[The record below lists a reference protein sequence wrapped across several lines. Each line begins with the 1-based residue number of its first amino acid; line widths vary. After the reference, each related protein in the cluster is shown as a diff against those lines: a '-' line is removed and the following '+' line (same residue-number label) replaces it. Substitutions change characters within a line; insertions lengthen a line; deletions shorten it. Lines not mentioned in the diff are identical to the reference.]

1 LTGLL
6 NCAATLRCATKKLRE
21 RDLALSRAK
30 PSGRARVAVETDSR
44 ASQTRLFP
52 RDSGLELRRACWY
65 SRVDITFWQFRM
77 PEKLGAR
84 LRQRR
89 EQQKIALSTIAE
101 QTKIKA
107 SLLEELERDDVSH
120 WPTGIFRRAFIRAYA
135 LAIGLDPDGIV
146 REFLE
151 RFPDPVEDLVSP
163 DVASPGDDE
172 TGASVGPPTRFRY
185 LVDSTLSRLG
195 LGNGQKVRPADASSP
210 VAARPPTV
218 VVPTDP
224 DLLAAA
230 NLCTQLGRLDKTS
243 DVAPLL
249 HEVVRILDAVGLV
262 VWVWH
267 ADAAELRPAL
277 AQGYSEKV
285 LSQLPPVR
293 SDADNA
299 TAAAFRSAQ
308 ACAVDGS
315 SLTSGALV
323 VPLITAAGCLG
334 ALAME
339 LRHGGEHTG
348 WVRALVMIFAAQLA
362 RVIEA
367 ERPVEASQ
375 RRLA

>member
-1 LTGLL
+1 ML
-6 NCAATLRCATKKLRE
+6 
-21 RDLALSRAK
+21 
-30 PSGRARVAVETDSR
+30 
-44 ASQTRLFP
+44 
-52 RDSGLELRRACWY
+52 
-65 SRVDITFWQFRM
+65 
-77 PEKLGAR
+77 EKLGAR

-89 EQQKIALSTIAE
+89 EQQQIALSTIAE
-101 QTKIKA
+101 QTKIKL

-135 LAIGLDPDGIV
+135 IAIGLDPDVVV

-151 RFPDPVEDLVSP
+151 RYPDPVEDFVPPAALP
-163 DVASPGDDE
+163 PDDE
-172 TGASVGPPTRFRY
+172 MTTSAGPPTRFRY

-195 LGNGQKVRPADASSP
+195 LNGAQKPRADGAPA
-210 VAARPPTV
+210 AARPPIA

-224 DLLAAA
+224 DLQASA
-230 NLCTQLGRLDKTS
+230 NLCSQLGRLDKTS

-267 ADAAELRPAL
+267 PDAAELRPAL
-277 AQGYSEKV
+277 AQGYSERV
-285 LSQLPPVR
+285 LGQLPPVR
-293 SDADNA
+293 PDADNA

-308 ACAVDGS
+308 ACVVDGS

-348 WVRALVMIFAAQLA
+348 WVRALVTIFAAQLA

>member
-1 LTGLL
+1 
-6 NCAATLRCATKKLRE
+6 
-21 RDLALSRAK
+21 
-30 PSGRARVAVETDSR
+30 
-44 ASQTRLFP
+44 
-52 RDSGLELRRACWY
+52 
-65 SRVDITFWQFRM
+65 M

-89 EQQKIALSTIAE
+89 EQQQIPLSTIAE
-101 QTKIKA
+101 QTKIKM

-135 LAIGLDPDGIV
+135 LAIGLDPDAIV

-151 RFPDPVEDLVSP
+151 RYPDPVEDFVP
-163 DVASPGDDE
+163 PVVAAPREDQMTLS
-172 TGASVGPPTRFRY
+172 AGPPTRFRY
-185 LVDSTLSRLG
+185 LLDSTLSRLG
-195 LGNGQKVRPADASSP
+195 LGNTPRAGASELGPTVVVRPA
-210 VAARPPTV
+210 VA

-243 DVAPLL
+243 DVKPLL
-249 HEVVRILDAVGLV
+249 HELVRILDAVGLV

-267 ADAAELRPAL
+267 PDASELRPAL

-293 SDADNA
+293 PDADNA

-348 WVRALVMIFAAQLA
+348 WVRALVTIFAAQLA
-362 RVIEA
+362 RVVEA
-367 ERPVEASQ
+367 EGPAAESSQ

>member
-1 LTGLL
+1 
-6 NCAATLRCATKKLRE
+6 
-21 RDLALSRAK
+21 
-30 PSGRARVAVETDSR
+30 
-44 ASQTRLFP
+44 
-52 RDSGLELRRACWY
+52 
-65 SRVDITFWQFRM
+65 M

-89 EQQKIALSTIAE
+89 EQQQIPLSTIAE
-101 QTKIKA
+101 QTKIKM

-135 LAIGLDPDGIV
+135 LAIGLDPDAIV

-151 RFPDPVEDLVSP
+151 RYPDPVEDCVP
-163 DVASPGDDE
+163 PVVAAPREDQVTLS
-172 TGASVGPPTRFRY
+172 AGPPTRFRY
-185 LVDSTLSRLG
+185 LVDSTLLRLG
-195 LGNGQKVRPADASSP
+195 LGAPKVRSSELSPTVVVRPP
-210 VAARPPTV
+210 VA

-243 DVAPLL
+243 DVKPLL
-249 HEVVRILDAVGLV
+249 HELVRILDAVGLV

-267 ADAAELRPAL
+267 PDAAELRPAL

-293 SDADNA
+293 PDADNA

-315 SLTSGALV
+315 TLTSGALV

-348 WVRALVMIFAAQLA
+348 WVRALVTIFAAQLA
-362 RVIEA
+362 RVVEA
-367 ERPVEASQ
+367 ERPAAESSQ

>member
-1 LTGLL
+1 
-6 NCAATLRCATKKLRE
+6 
-21 RDLALSRAK
+21 
-30 PSGRARVAVETDSR
+30 
-44 ASQTRLFP
+44 
-52 RDSGLELRRACWY
+52 
-65 SRVDITFWQFRM
+65 M

-89 EQQKIALSTIAE
+89 EQQQIPLTTIAE
-101 QTKIKA
+101 QTKIKM

-135 LAIGLDPDGIV
+135 LAIGLDPDPIV

-151 RFPDPVEDLVSP
+151 RYPDPVEDFVP
-163 DVASPGDDE
+163 PVVAGPREDQM
-172 TGASVGPPTRFRY
+172 TPSVGPPTRFRY
-185 LVDSTLSRLG
+185 LLDSTLSRLG
-195 LGNGQKVRPADASSP
+195 LGNAPRARTSELGPIVVVRPA
-210 VAARPPTV
+210 VA

-243 DVAPLL
+243 DVKPLL
-249 HEVVRILDAVGLV
+249 HELVRILDAVGLV
-262 VWVWH
+262 IWVWH
-267 ADAAELRPAL
+267 PDAAELRPAL

-293 SDADNA
+293 PDADNA

-348 WVRALVMIFAAQLA
+348 WVRALVTIFAAQLA
-362 RVIEA
+362 RVVEA
-367 ERPVEASQ
+367 EGPAAESSQ

>member
-1 LTGLL
+1 
-6 NCAATLRCATKKLRE
+6 
-21 RDLALSRAK
+21 
-30 PSGRARVAVETDSR
+30 
-44 ASQTRLFP
+44 
-52 RDSGLELRRACWY
+52 
-65 SRVDITFWQFRM
+65 M

-89 EQQKIALSTIAE
+89 EQQQIALITIAE
-101 QTKIKA
+101 QTKIKL

-135 LAIGLDPDGIV
+135 LAIGLDPDVIV

-151 RFPDPVEDLVSP
+151 RYPDPVEEPPAVTSGVEDQ
-163 DVASPGDDE
+163 AMAA
-172 TGASVGPPTRFRY
+172 TGPPTRFRY

-195 LGNGQKVRPADASSP
+195 LGNVPKGRLADFAP
-210 VAARPPTV
+210 VATRPPAA

-224 DLLAAA
+224 DLLATA
-230 NLCTQLGRLDKTS
+230 NLCTQLGRLDKTN

-262 VWVWH
+262 VWIWH
-267 ADAAELRPAL
+267 PDTAELRPAL
-277 AQGYSEKV
+277 AQGYSERV
-285 LSQLPPVR
+285 LSQIAPVR
-293 SDADNA
+293 PDADNA

-339 LRHGGEHTG
+339 LRHGGEHIG
-348 WVRALVMIFAAQLA
+348 WVRALVTIFAAQLA
-362 RVIEA
+362 RIVEA
-367 ERPVEASQ
+367 ERPADEASQ

>member
-1 LTGLL
+1 ML
-6 NCAATLRCATKKLRE
+6 
-21 RDLALSRAK
+21 
-30 PSGRARVAVETDSR
+30 
-44 ASQTRLFP
+44 
-52 RDSGLELRRACWY
+52 
-65 SRVDITFWQFRM
+65 
-77 PEKLGAR
+77 EKLGAR

-89 EQQKIALSTIAE
+89 EEQQIALSTIAE
-101 QTKIKA
+101 QTKIKI

-135 LAIGLDPDGIV
+135 LAIGLDPDAIV

-151 RFPDPVEDLVSP
+151 RYPDPVEDFVP
-163 DVASPGDDE
+163 QEAAPPRDDQV
-172 TGASVGPPTRFRY
+172 TPMAGPPTRFRY

-195 LGNGQKVRPADASSP
+195 LSGAPKARPADAGP
-210 VAARPPTV
+210 AVVARPPV
-218 VVPTDP
+218 AVVPTDP

-243 DVAPLL
+243 DVKPLL

-262 VWVWH
+262 VWVWNP
-267 ADAAELRPAL
+267 DAAELRPAL

-293 SDADNA
+293 PDADNA

-308 ACAVDGS
+308 TCAVDGS
-315 SLTSGALV
+315 SLASGALV
-323 VPLITAAGCLG
+323 VPLMTAAGCLG

-362 RVIEA
+362 RVVEA
-367 ERPVEASQ
+367 ERPAAEASQ

>member
-1 LTGLL
+1 MLV
-6 NCAATLRCATKKLRE
+6 
-21 RDLALSRAK
+21 LS
-30 PSGRARVAVETDSR
+30 
-44 ASQTRLFP
+44 
-52 RDSGLELRRACWY
+52 
-65 SRVDITFWQFRM
+65 VDITFWQYGM

-89 EQQKIALSTIAE
+89 EQQQIALSTIAE
-101 QTKIKA
+101 QTKIKI

-135 LAIGLDPDGIV
+135 LAIGLDPDVIV

-151 RFPDPVEDLVSP
+151 RYPDPIE
-163 DVASPGDDE
+163 DVAPAVMSAVE
-172 TGASVGPPTRFRY
+172 EQAMAATGPPTRFRY

-195 LGNGQKVRPADASSP
+195 LGNAPKGRMTDFNAP
-210 VAARPPTV
+210 VATRPPAA

-224 DLLAAA
+224 DLLATA
-230 NLCTQLGRLDKTS
+230 NLCTQLGRLDKTN

-262 VWVWH
+262 VWIWH
-267 ADAAELRPAL
+267 PDTAELRPAL
-277 AQGYSEKV
+277 AQGYSERV
-285 LSQLPPVR
+285 LSQIAPVR
-293 SDADNA
+293 PDADNA

-315 SLTSGALV
+315 ALTSGALV

-339 LRHGGEHTG
+339 LRHGGEHIG
-348 WVRALVMIFAAQLA
+348 WVRALVTIFAAQLA
-362 RVIEA
+362 RIVEA
-367 ERPVEASQ
+367 ERPADEASQ

>member
-1 LTGLL
+1 
-6 NCAATLRCATKKLRE
+6 
-21 RDLALSRAK
+21 
-30 PSGRARVAVETDSR
+30 
-44 ASQTRLFP
+44 
-52 RDSGLELRRACWY
+52 
-65 SRVDITFWQFRM
+65 M

-89 EQQKIALSTIAE
+89 EQQQIPLSTIAE
-101 QTKIKA
+101 QTKIKM

-135 LAIGLDPDGIV
+135 LAIGLDPDAIV

-151 RFPDPVEDLVSP
+151 RYPDPVEDCVP
-163 DVASPGDDE
+163 AVVAAPREDQVTLS
-172 TGASVGPPTRFRY
+172 AGPPTRFRY
-185 LVDSTLSRLG
+185 LVDSTLLRLG
-195 LGNGQKVRPADASSP
+195 LGAPKVRSSELSPTVVVRPP
-210 VAARPPTV
+210 VA

-243 DVAPLL
+243 DVKPLL
-249 HEVVRILDAVGLV
+249 HELVRILDAVGLV

-267 ADAAELRPAL
+267 PDAAELRPAL

-293 SDADNA
+293 PDADNA

-315 SLTSGALV
+315 TLTSGALV

-348 WVRALVMIFAAQLA
+348 WVRALVTIFAAQLA
-362 RVIEA
+362 RVVEA
-367 ERPVEASQ
+367 ERPAAESSQ

>member
-1 LTGLL
+1 
-6 NCAATLRCATKKLRE
+6 
-21 RDLALSRAK
+21 
-30 PSGRARVAVETDSR
+30 
-44 ASQTRLFP
+44 
-52 RDSGLELRRACWY
+52 
-65 SRVDITFWQFRM
+65 M

-89 EQQKIALSTIAE
+89 EQQQIPLSTIAE
-101 QTKIKA
+101 QTKIKM

-135 LAIGLDPDGIV
+135 LAIGLDPDAIV

-151 RFPDPVEDLVSP
+151 RYPDPVEDCVP
-163 DVASPGDDE
+163 AVVAAPREDQVTLS
-172 TGASVGPPTRFRY
+172 AGPPTRFRY
-185 LVDSTLSRLG
+185 LVDSTLLRLG
-195 LGNGQKVRPADASSP
+195 LGAPKVRSSELSPTAVVRPP
-210 VAARPPTV
+210 VA

-243 DVAPLL
+243 DVKPLL
-249 HEVVRILDAVGLV
+249 HELVRILDAVGLV

-267 ADAAELRPAL
+267 PDAAELRPAL

-293 SDADNA
+293 PDADNA

-315 SLTSGALV
+315 TLTSGALV

-348 WVRALVMIFAAQLA
+348 WVRALVTIFAAQLA
-362 RVIEA
+362 RVVEA
-367 ERPVEASQ
+367 ERPAAESSQ

>member
-1 LTGLL
+1 
-6 NCAATLRCATKKLRE
+6 
-21 RDLALSRAK
+21 
-30 PSGRARVAVETDSR
+30 
-44 ASQTRLFP
+44 
-52 RDSGLELRRACWY
+52 
-65 SRVDITFWQFRM
+65 M

-89 EQQKIALSTIAE
+89 EQQQIPLSTIAE
-101 QTKIKA
+101 QTKIKM

-135 LAIGLDPDGIV
+135 LAIGLDPDAIV

-151 RFPDPVEDLVSP
+151 RYPDPVEDFVP
-163 DVASPGDDE
+163 PVVAAPREDQVTLS
-172 TGASVGPPTRFRY
+172 AGPPTRFRY

-195 LGNGQKVRPADASSP
+195 LGAPKARSTELGPTVVVRPP
-210 VAARPPTV
+210 VA

-243 DVAPLL
+243 DVKPLL
-249 HEVVRILDAVGLV
+249 HELVRILDAVGLV

-267 ADAAELRPAL
+267 PDAAELRPAL

-293 SDADNA
+293 PDADNA

-315 SLTSGALV
+315 TLTSGALV

-348 WVRALVMIFAAQLA
+348 WVRALVTIFAAQLA
-362 RVIEA
+362 RVVEA
-367 ERPVEASQ
+367 ERPAAESSQ

>member
-1 LTGLL
+1 MLV
-6 NCAATLRCATKKLRE
+6 
-21 RDLALSRAK
+21 LS
-30 PSGRARVAVETDSR
+30 
-44 ASQTRLFP
+44 
-52 RDSGLELRRACWY
+52 
-65 SRVDITFWQFRM
+65 VDVTFWQFRM

-89 EQQKIALSTIAE
+89 EQQQIALITIAE
-101 QTKIKA
+101 QTKIKI

-135 LAIGLDPDGIV
+135 LAVGLDPDVIV
-146 REFLE
+146 REFLD
-151 RFPDPVEDLVSP
+151 RYPDPVEDFVPP
-163 DVASPGDDE
+163 DAASSADDQ
-172 TGASVGPPTRFRY
+172 AMAAAGPPTRFRY

-195 LGNGQKVRPADASSP
+195 LGNAPKARPADVMASAVAVAP
-210 VAARPPTV
+210 VA

-224 DLLAAA
+224 DLLATA

-262 VWVWH
+262 VWIWH
-267 ADAAELRPAL
+267 PDTAELKPAL

-285 LSQLPPVR
+285 ISQLPPVR
-293 SDADNA
+293 PDADNA

-308 ACAVDGS
+308 ACAVNGT

-348 WVRALVMIFAAQLA
+348 WVRALVTIFAAQLA
-362 RVIEA
+362 RIVEA
-367 ERPVEASQ
+367 ERPVDEAQ

>member
-1 LTGLL
+1 
-6 NCAATLRCATKKLRE
+6 
-21 RDLALSRAK
+21 
-30 PSGRARVAVETDSR
+30 
-44 ASQTRLFP
+44 
-52 RDSGLELRRACWY
+52 
-65 SRVDITFWQFRM
+65 M

-84 LRQRR
+84 LRLRR
-89 EQQKIALSTIAE
+89 EQQQIPLSTIAE

-135 LAIGLDPDGIV
+135 LAVGLDPDVIV

-151 RFPDPVEDLVSP
+151 RYPDPVEDFVP
-163 DVASPGDDE
+163 PEAAAPRDE
-172 TGASVGPPTRFRY
+172 QVTPSAGPPMRFRY
-185 LVDSTLSRLG
+185 LLHSTLSRLG
-195 LGNGQKVRPADASSP
+195 LGIAPK
-210 VAARPPTV
+210 ARTNDLGPTVPSQAPV

-243 DVAPLL
+243 DVKPLL

-267 ADAAELRPAL
+267 PDAAELRPAL

-293 SDADNA
+293 PDADNA

-308 ACAVDGS
+308 TCAVDGS
-315 SLTSGALV
+315 TLTSGALV
-323 VPLITAAGCLG
+323 VPLMTAAGCLG

-348 WVRALVMIFAAQLA
+348 WVRALVTIFAAQLA

-367 ERPVEASQ
+367 ERPAAESSQ

>member
-1 LTGLL
+1 
-6 NCAATLRCATKKLRE
+6 
-21 RDLALSRAK
+21 
-30 PSGRARVAVETDSR
+30 
-44 ASQTRLFP
+44 
-52 RDSGLELRRACWY
+52 
-65 SRVDITFWQFRM
+65 M
-77 PEKLGAR
+77 
-84 LRQRR
+84 
-89 EQQKIALSTIAE
+89 
-101 QTKIKA
+101 

-135 LAIGLDPDGIV
+135 LAIGLDPDAIV

-151 RFPDPVEDLVSP
+151 RYPDPVEEFVP
-163 DVASPGDDE
+163 PVVAAPREDQMTPS
-172 TGASVGPPTRFRY
+172 AGPPTRFRY
-185 LVDSTLSRLG
+185 LLDSTLSRLG
-195 LGNGQKVRPADASSP
+195 LGHAPRARASEIGPTVVVRPP
-210 VAARPPTV
+210 VA

-230 NLCTQLGRLDKTS
+230 NLCTQLGRLEKTS
-243 DVAPLL
+243 DVKPLL
-249 HEVVRILDAVGLV
+249 HELVRILDAVGLV
-262 VWVWH
+262 IWVWH
-267 ADAAELRPAL
+267 PDTAELRPAL

-293 SDADNA
+293 PDADNA

-348 WVRALVMIFAAQLA
+348 WVRALVTIFAAQLA
-362 RVIEA
+362 RVVEA
-367 ERPVEASQ
+367 EGPAAESSQ

>member
-1 LTGLL
+1 MLV
-6 NCAATLRCATKKLRE
+6 
-21 RDLALSRAK
+21 LS
-30 PSGRARVAVETDSR
+30 
-44 ASQTRLFP
+44 
-52 RDSGLELRRACWY
+52 
-65 SRVDITFWQFRM
+65 VDVTFWQYGM

-89 EQQKIALSTIAE
+89 EQQQIALITIAE
-101 QTKIKA
+101 QTKIKL

-135 LAIGLDPDGIV
+135 LAIGLDPDVIV

-151 RFPDPVEDLVSP
+151 RYPDPVEDFVPPAVTSGVE
-163 DVASPGDDE
+163 DQAMAA
-172 TGASVGPPTRFRY
+172 TGPPTRFRY

-195 LGNGQKVRPADASSP
+195 LGNAPKGRLADFAP
-210 VAARPPTV
+210 VATRPPAA

-224 DLLAAA
+224 DLLATA
-230 NLCTQLGRLDKTS
+230 NLCTQLGRLDKTN

-262 VWVWH
+262 VWIWH
-267 ADAAELRPAL
+267 PDTAELRPAL
-277 AQGYSEKV
+277 AQGYSERV
-285 LSQLPPVR
+285 LSQIAPVR
-293 SDADNA
+293 PDADNA

-339 LRHGGEHTG
+339 LRHGGEHIG
-348 WVRALVMIFAAQLA
+348 WVRALVTIFAAQLA
-362 RVIEA
+362 RIVEA
-367 ERPVEASQ
+367 ERPADEASQ

>member
-1 LTGLL
+1 
-6 NCAATLRCATKKLRE
+6 
-21 RDLALSRAK
+21 
-30 PSGRARVAVETDSR
+30 
-44 ASQTRLFP
+44 
-52 RDSGLELRRACWY
+52 
-65 SRVDITFWQFRM
+65 M

-89 EQQKIALSTIAE
+89 EQQQIPLSTIAE
-101 QTKIKA
+101 QTKIKM

-135 LAIGLDPDGIV
+135 LAIGLDPDAIV

-151 RFPDPVEDLVSP
+151 RYPDPVEDFVP
-163 DVASPGDDE
+163 PVVAAPREDQM
-172 TGASVGPPTRFRY
+172 TASAGPPTRFRY

-195 LGNGQKVRPADASSP
+195 LGNAPRARASELGPTVVVRPP
-210 VAARPPTV
+210 VA

-230 NLCTQLGRLDKTS
+230 NLCTQLGRLDKTC
-243 DVAPLL
+243 DVKPLL
-249 HEVVRILDAVGLV
+249 QELVRILDAVGLV
-262 VWVWH
+262 IWVWH
-267 ADAAELRPAL
+267 PDAAELRPAL
-277 AQGYSEKV
+277 AQGYSEKL

-293 SDADNA
+293 PDADNA

-348 WVRALVMIFAAQLA
+348 WVRALVTIFAAQLA
-362 RVIEA
+362 RVVEA
-367 ERPVEASQ
+367 EGPAAESSQ

>member
-1 LTGLL
+1 
-6 NCAATLRCATKKLRE
+6 
-21 RDLALSRAK
+21 
-30 PSGRARVAVETDSR
+30 
-44 ASQTRLFP
+44 
-52 RDSGLELRRACWY
+52 
-65 SRVDITFWQFRM
+65 M

-89 EQQKIALSTIAE
+89 EQQQIALSTIAE

-135 LAIGLDPDGIV
+135 LAIGLDPDAIV

-151 RFPDPVEDLVSP
+151 RHPDPVEDFVPSDVSP
-163 DVASPGDDE
+163 QGDE
-172 TGASVGPPTRFRY
+172 QIGANGPPTRFRY

-195 LGNGQKVRPADASSP
+195 LSNGQKARPADVSAP
-210 VAARPPTV
+210 VATRAPIA

-230 NLCTQLGRLDKTS
+230 HLCTQLGRLDKTS

-267 ADAAELRPAL
+267 PDAAELRPAL
-277 AQGYSEKV
+277 AQGYSDRV

-293 SDADNA
+293 PDADNA

-308 ACAVDGS
+308 ACAVNGN

-367 ERPVEASQ
+367 ERPAEASH

>member
-1 LTGLL
+1 MLV
-6 NCAATLRCATKKLRE
+6 
-21 RDLALSRAK
+21 LS
-30 PSGRARVAVETDSR
+30 
-44 ASQTRLFP
+44 
-52 RDSGLELRRACWY
+52 
-65 SRVDITFWQFRM
+65 VDVTFWQYGM

-89 EQQKIALSTIAE
+89 EQQQIALSTIAE
-101 QTKIKA
+101 QTKIKI

-135 LAIGLDPDGIV
+135 LAVGLDPDVIV

-151 RFPDPVEDLVSP
+151 RYPDPVEDVAP
-163 DVASPGDDE
+163 PEVASPVDDQ
-172 TGASVGPPTRFRY
+172 TVAAAGPPTRFRY

-195 LGNGQKVRPADASSP
+195 LGSPPKGRVADFSASPAS
-210 VAARPPTV
+210 RPPAT
-218 VVPTDP
+218 VPTDP
-224 DLLAAA
+224 DLLATA

-262 VWVWH
+262 VWIWH
-267 ADAAELRPAL
+267 PDAAELRPAL
-277 AQGYSEKV
+277 AQGYSERV
-285 LSQLPPVR
+285 LSQIPPVR
-293 SDADNA
+293 PDADNA

-315 SLTSGALV
+315 GLTSGALV

-339 LRHGGEHTG
+339 LRHGGEHIG
-348 WVRALVMIFAAQLA
+348 WVRALVTIFAAQLA
-362 RVIEA
+362 RIVEA
-367 ERPVEASQ
+367 ERPADEASQ

>member
-1 LTGLL
+1 MLV
-6 NCAATLRCATKKLRE
+6 
-21 RDLALSRAK
+21 LS
-30 PSGRARVAVETDSR
+30 
-44 ASQTRLFP
+44 
-52 RDSGLELRRACWY
+52 
-65 SRVDITFWQFRM
+65 VDVTFWQFRM

-89 EQQKIALSTIAE
+89 EQQQIALSTIAE

-135 LAIGLDPDGIV
+135 LAIGLDPDVIV

-151 RFPDPVEDLVSP
+151 RYPDGAEDLVPPEAVSQ
-163 DVASPGDDE
+163 GDDE
-172 TGASVGPPTRFRY
+172 AGATVGPPTRFRY

-195 LGNGQKVRPADASSP
+195 LSSWQRVRAADSIAPA
-210 VAARPPTV
+210 AALPPIP

-267 ADAAELRPAL
+267 PDAAELRPTL

-285 LSQLPPVR
+285 IAQLPPVR
-293 SDADNA
+293 PDADNA

-308 ACAVDGS
+308 ACAVNGS

-323 VPLITAAGCLG
+323 VPLMTAAGCLG
-334 ALAME
+334 TLAME

-367 ERPVEASQ
+367 ERPIEASQ

>member
-1 LTGLL
+1 
-6 NCAATLRCATKKLRE
+6 
-21 RDLALSRAK
+21 
-30 PSGRARVAVETDSR
+30 
-44 ASQTRLFP
+44 
-52 RDSGLELRRACWY
+52 
-65 SRVDITFWQFRM
+65 M

-89 EQQKIALSTIAE
+89 EQQQIPLSTIAE
-101 QTKIKA
+101 QTKIKM

-120 WPTGIFRRAFIRAYA
+120 WPTGIFRRSFIRAYA
-135 LAIGLDPDGIV
+135 LAIGLDPDAIV

-151 RFPDPVEDLVSP
+151 RYPDPVEDFVP
-163 DVASPGDDE
+163 PVVAAPRDDQV
-172 TGASVGPPTRFRY
+172 TLSAGPPTRFRY

-195 LGNGQKVRPADASSP
+195 LGSAPKARASEFG
-210 VAARPPTV
+210 PTV
-218 VVPTDP
+218 AVQPPAAVVPTDP

-243 DVAPLL
+243 DVKPLL
-249 HEVVRILDAVGLV
+249 HELARILDAVGLV

-267 ADAAELRPAL
+267 PDAAELRPAL
-277 AQGYSEKV
+277 AQGYSEKI

-293 SDADNA
+293 PDADNA

-348 WVRALVMIFAAQLA
+348 WVRALVTIFAAQLA
-362 RVIEA
+362 RVVEA
-367 ERPVEASQ
+367 ERPAAESSQ
-375 RRLA
+375 RRFA

>member
-1 LTGLL
+1 MLV
-6 NCAATLRCATKKLRE
+6 
-21 RDLALSRAK
+21 LS
-30 PSGRARVAVETDSR
+30 
-44 ASQTRLFP
+44 
-52 RDSGLELRRACWY
+52 
-65 SRVDITFWQFRM
+65 VDITFWQFRM

-89 EQQKIALSTIAE
+89 EQQHIALTTIAE

-135 LAIGLDPDGIV
+135 LAIGLDPDVVV

-151 RFPDPVEDLVSP
+151 RYPDPVEDFVPP
-163 DVASPGDDE
+163 DALSPGDDE
-172 TGASVGPPTRFRY
+172 AGASVGPPTRFRY

-195 LGNGQKVRPADASSP
+195 LSSGQKVRPIDVSTPAG
-210 VAARPPTV
+210 ARPPIA

-267 ADAAELRPAL
+267 PDAAELRPAL

-293 SDADNA
+293 PDADNA

-308 ACAVDGS
+308 ACAVNGS

-367 ERPVEASQ
+367 ERPAEASQ

>member
-1 LTGLL
+1 
-6 NCAATLRCATKKLRE
+6 
-21 RDLALSRAK
+21 
-30 PSGRARVAVETDSR
+30 V
-44 ASQTRLFP
+44 SQ
-52 RDSGLELRRACWY
+52 
-65 SRVDITFWQFRM
+65 
-77 PEKLGAR
+77 
-84 LRQRR
+84 
-89 EQQKIALSTIAE
+89 
-101 QTKIKA
+101 
-107 SLLEELERDDVSH
+107 
-120 WPTGIFRRAFIRAYA
+120 
-135 LAIGLDPDGIV
+135 
-146 REFLE
+146 
-151 RFPDPVEDLVSP
+151 
-163 DVASPGDDE
+163 GDDE
-172 TGASVGPPTRFRY
+172 AGATVGPPTRFRY

-195 LGNGQKVRPADASSP
+195 LSSWQRVRAADSSAPA
-210 VAARPPTV
+210 AALPPIP

-267 ADAAELRPAL
+267 PDAAELRPTL

-285 LSQLPPVR
+285 IAQLPPVR
-293 SDADNA
+293 PDADNA

-308 ACAVDGS
+308 ACAVNGS

-323 VPLITAAGCLG
+323 VPLMTAAGCLG
-334 ALAME
+334 TLAME

-367 ERPVEASQ
+367 ERPIEASQ

>member
-1 LTGLL
+1 ML
-6 NCAATLRCATKKLRE
+6 
-21 RDLALSRAK
+21 
-30 PSGRARVAVETDSR
+30 
-44 ASQTRLFP
+44 
-52 RDSGLELRRACWY
+52 
-65 SRVDITFWQFRM
+65 
-77 PEKLGAR
+77 EKLGAR

-89 EQQKIALSTIAE
+89 EQQQIALSTIAE
-101 QTKIKA
+101 QTKIKV
-107 SLLEELERDDVSH
+107 SLLEDLERDDVSH

-135 LAIGLDPDGIV
+135 IAIGLDPDVIV

-151 RFPDPVEDLVSP
+151 RYPDPVEDFVAP
-163 DVASPGDDE
+163 DVLPPDDQGTAS
-172 TGASVGPPTRFRY
+172 AGPPTRFRY

-195 LGNGQKVRPADASSP
+195 LNGTQKLRVDGAPA
-210 VAARPPTV
+210 AARPIA

-224 DLLAAA
+224 DLQAAA
-230 NLCTQLGRLDKTS
+230 HLCSQLGRLDKTS

-267 ADAAELRPAL
+267 PDAAELRPAL

-285 LSQLPPVR
+285 LAQLSPVR
-293 SDADNA
+293 PDADNA
-299 TAAAFRSAQ
+299 TAAAFRSAR

-315 SLTSGALV
+315 NLTSGALV

-339 LRHGGEHTG
+339 LRHGGEHIG
-348 WVRALVMIFAAQLA
+348 WVRALVTIFAAQLA

-375 RRLA
+375 RRFA

>member
-1 LTGLL
+1 
-6 NCAATLRCATKKLRE
+6 
-21 RDLALSRAK
+21 
-30 PSGRARVAVETDSR
+30 
-44 ASQTRLFP
+44 
-52 RDSGLELRRACWY
+52 
-65 SRVDITFWQFRM
+65 M
-77 PEKLGAR
+77 
-84 LRQRR
+84 
-89 EQQKIALSTIAE
+89 
-101 QTKIKA
+101 

-135 LAIGLDPDGIV
+135 LAIGLDPDAIV

-151 RFPDPVEDLVSP
+151 RYPDPVEDFVP
-163 DVASPGDDE
+163 PVVAAPREDQMTLS
-172 TGASVGPPTRFRY
+172 AGPPTRFRY
-185 LVDSTLSRLG
+185 LLDSTLSRLG
-195 LGNGQKVRPADASSP
+195 LGNAPRLRASELGPTVVVRAP
-210 VAARPPTV
+210 VA

-243 DVAPLL
+243 DVKPLL
-249 HEVVRILDAVGLV
+249 HELARILDAVGLV

-267 ADAAELRPAL
+267 PDAAELRPAL

-293 SDADNA
+293 PDADNA

-348 WVRALVMIFAAQLA
+348 WVRALVTIFAAQLA
-362 RVIEA
+362 RVVEA
-367 ERPVEASQ
+367 ERPAAESSQ